1 MDGFYSFLGFPRLTN
16 SAVIRRAITRGVQE
30 GVFGYT
36 AGAIPTLGADGTYQV
51 AHTKVRCGTAVSDDE
66 IDLESGF
73 VILPH
78 AIPQPVPVPAPQPPT
93 PIPTGESMPVPA
105 PTPPGSVPLPARP
118 AAETAVE
125 FAFTAD
131 RNQLYTAWNAIANL
145 ANLAGKVTIIVRA
158 ESAEGLDRSRLQN
171 GVFEPLR
178 EAELLE

>member
-1 MDGFYSFLGFPRLTN
+1 LTN
-16 SAVIRRAITRGVQE
+16 SAVIRRAIIRGVQE

-73 VILPH
+73 VMLPQ
-78 AIPQPVPVPAPQPPT
+78 AIPQPAPIPAPQLPPPSPSSESVPVPN
-93 PIPTGESMPVPA
+93 PA
-105 PTPPGSVPLPARP
+105 PSGSVPLPARP
-118 AAETAVE
+118 NVETAVE
-125 FAFTAD
+125 LVFTAD

-145 ANLAGKVTIIVRA
+145 ADLAGKVTITVRA
-158 ESAEGLDRSRLQN
+158 ESADGLDRSRLQN

-178 EAELLE
+178 EADLLE